1 MSKITQIIMGILA
14 LFLCSS
20 NIYANEI
27 IDAANAYNEAIN
39 DIKHKAY
46 EYHTAVAQKKV
57 AYKVLKIAYKD
68 TITKANALINQLK
81 KSQTTDQALTLSA
94 IQSIKKFTTE
104 IMAIVKKEKLCRK
117 ANKLDDIELTL
128 IISEEL
134 DKDKKNLAQVAQ
146 ESLIATNKFILAL
159 KK

>member
-1 MSKITQIIMGILA
+1 M
-14 LFLCSS
+14 
-20 NIYANEI
+20 
-27 IDAANAYNEAIN
+27 
-39 DIKHKAY
+39 
-46 EYHTAVAQKKV
+46 
-57 AYKVLKIAYKD
+57 LKIAYKD

-117 ANKLDDIELTL
+117 ANKLDYIELTL